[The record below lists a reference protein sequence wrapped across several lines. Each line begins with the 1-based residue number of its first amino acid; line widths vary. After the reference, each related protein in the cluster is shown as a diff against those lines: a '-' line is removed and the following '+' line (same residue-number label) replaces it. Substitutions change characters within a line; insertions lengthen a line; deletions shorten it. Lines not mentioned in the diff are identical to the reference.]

1 MVLLQFQVEPSLS
14 EWIIYIYIYAS
25 VSLAIIGS
33 DKGCL
38 VPEQA
43 ILWTDYGLLLIGR
56 LDIWIKIELPYMQ
69 MKK

>member
-14 EWIIYIYIYAS
+14 EWHIYAS